1 MVSETKGS
9 RVKQREEDEKVGEK
23 RVTGEAKKSVRKGG
37 SDGDGRIISLLETHR
52 AQGSLPPKYSICLCT
67 SMPISMGTYL
77 LGSTEACTSPAPYH

>member
-37 SDGDGRIISLLETHR
+37 SDGDGRIISLLES
-52 AQGSLPPKYSICLCT
+52 GSARGLASSRLQDT
-67 SMPISMGTYL
+67 QSSRQ
-77 LGSTEACTSPAPYH
+77 PAT